1 MTRPLPDHNPILYT
15 LAMAASRQHYE
26 RAFESALRRARLPY
40 VLVDDAERAV
50 LPKGARAGLVD
61 AKGRPRRLKSFDAVV
76 YGPQRHALVEV
87 KGRRV
92 DLRKGGSGR
101 RENWVTLDDVGSLTT
116 WQRLFGEPFEAVLV
130 FMYWL
135 DGPVVMAGEHDLHR
149 FEGRTYTHRAV
160 RLADYTAEM
169 KTRSPKWGT
178 VNLPTGV
185 FERLGLPIGDVLSG
199 FRPDLMGDAE
209 LKPQGP
215 PAEMALERSAANA

>member
-1 MTRPLPDHNPILYT
+1 MV
-15 LAMAASRQHYE
+15 ASRQHYE
-26 RAFESALRRARLPY
+26 RAFEAWLRRSRLPY

-50 LPKGARAGLVD
+50 LPKGARAELID
-61 AKGRPRRLKSFDAVV
+61 SQGRPRRLKSFDAVV

-92 DLRKGGSGR
+92 DLRQGGSGR
-101 RENWVTLDDVGSLTT
+101 RENWVTLDDINSLTT
-116 WQRLFGEPFEAVLV
+116 WERLFDEPFEAVLV

-135 DGPVVMAGEHDLHR
+135 DGPVVMAGEHCLHR

-160 RLADYTAEM
+160 RLTDYTAEM
-169 KTRSPKWGT
+169 RTRSPKWGT

-199 FRPDLMGDAE
+199 FCPDLVGDAE
-209 LKPQGP
+209 LKPAAAP
-215 PAEMALERSAANA
+215 EEMALERSVGNA